1 MRRSIAIAVA
11 LVLIVVGLLGFATGA
26 FVAVGC
32 VLLVLSSLLLAVM
45 LGIGA
50 SEEGKPS
57 PPKKSPEQPKNNR
70 PNVS

>member
-26 FVAVGC
+26 FVAIGAI
-32 VLLVLSSLLLAVM
+32 LLVLASTLLAVM

-50 SEEGKPS
+50 GEDEP
-57 PPKKSPEQPKNNR
+57 
-70 PNVS
+70 

>member
-26 FVAVGC
+26 FVAIGAII
-32 VLLVLSSLLLAVM
+32 LVLACTLLAVM

-50 SEEGKPS
+50 GED
-57 PPKKSPEQPKNNR
+57 KS
-70 PNVS
+70 